1 MSARYTLQ
9 QHPAFSDP
17 LSKEDLYTLVA
28 RDSLARGEMCVDE
41 ATGFTHTVGEIVSGM
56 RPPSASSGQA
66 RIARPAYREI
76 SPDTEIPE
84 EIEIEEEDE
93 DEEESAEQ
101 EEEVEEK
108 KKGRDYSPSGEVILH
123 RAHPSW
129 LGYTKALI
137 LCLLLAIAGGL
148 LLVLQP
154 AEYAIIALLCAS
166 STFIAIGI
174 SRYSHDYIVTRER
187 VELIWGIIGKNSK
200 EARICDIRSIDVY
213 ESGIKGLLGLGTI
226 DFSTAANAG
235 IEVQFKDMRR
245 AHEVKDLVRKLQRG
259 VDPTD
264 D

>member
-9 QHPAFSDP
+9 QHPAFSEP

-28 RDSLARGEMCVDE
+28 RGSLARGEMCLDE
-41 ATGFTHTVGEIVSGM
+41 DTGHMHTVGELVSGM
-56 RPPSASSGQA
+56 RRPSASSGQA

-84 EIEIEEEDE
+84 AVAAATEEEDEEEEIEEETL
-93 DEEESAEQ
+93 
-101 EEEVEEK
+101 EEVENDD
-108 KKGRDYSPSGEVILH
+108 RDYSPSGEIILH
-123 RAHPSW
+123 HAHPSW
-129 LGYTKALI
+129 FGYTKALI
-137 LCLLLAIAGGL
+137 LCLLLTVAGGL
-148 LLVLQP
+148 LFLIQF
-154 AEYAIIALLCAS
+154 EYAIIALLCAS
-166 STFIAIGI
+166 STLIAIGI

-187 VELIWGIIGKNSK
+187 VELIWGIIGRSSK

-245 AHEVKDLVRKLQRG
+245 AHVVKDLVRKLQRG